1 MQSVKNISFTNRDDR
16 DWPPRV
22 GKRRLGLLG
31 CMLRRLLSHRGLAAA
46 AGAAA
51 AAWALPS
58 ACEQRS
64 ATGAQAAA
72 AAAADALPIY
82 SKAEVAKHTTPESG
96 IWVVFRGDVY
106 DITTFVQNQ
115 RLSKPSPMGHGRPEP
130 PERLVG
136 RGWPERGAARGVPW
150 LRKEPPES
158 QLAEVCAILV
168 STHP

>member
-1 MQSVKNISFTNRDDR
+1 MSSVVQSADILSELNGECNPSKHFTKQLKDEI
-16 DWPPRV
+16 
-22 GKRRLGLLG
+22 GRRRKATVAFTASTESDGLGLLG
-31 CMLRRLLSHRGLAAA
+31 CMLRRLLSHRGLTAA

-130 PERLVG
+130 PDERLVG
-136 RGWPERGAARGVPW
+136 RGWPERGAA
-150 LRKEPPES
+150 
-158 QLAEVCAILV
+158 
-168 STHP
+168 